1 MTVFAYVFFP
11 LVALGA
17 WLFGRRS
24 NLRERL
30 GFPVRF
36 QRDYFR
42 GLNFLINEQP
52 DKAVDVF
59 IKLMEIDSD
68 TVETHLALAGLF
80 RRRGEVDRAIKIHQN
95 LIARPQLE
103 QHHRH
108 QALLALGEDYLSA
121 GVLDRAEKIFLELSE
136 QDKHDG
142 QSLLLLLQIYHLE
155 KEWNKAIKIAQ
166 RLAVFS
172 GTSYR
177 LHIAH
182 YYCELSEDMRRKQHF
197 QEAKHYLHK
206 AQSIDRHCVRAYLLE
221 AKSAFHA
228 QDYTVSIRAYERVM
242 EEDPNYVTEILD
254 DMAICYEHC
263 GHQEAFTQYLQG
275 IYSATPFVDVAACL
289 SKLLYQQ
296 HGLQTAIDFL
306 ENYVA
311 KHGSLWALAPLIQC
325 YADSASVPDAQ
336 KLLKLE
342 RHLESLLLDHPTY
355 RCLQCGFSGT
365 TLHWLCPSCQTWSS
379 TKPIRST
386 DVLSRKPVL

>member
-1 MTVFAYVFFP
+1 
-11 LVALGA
+11 
-17 WLFGRRS
+17 
-24 NLRERL
+24 
-30 GFPVRF
+30 
-36 QRDYFR
+36 
-42 GLNFLINEQP
+42 
-52 DKAVDVF
+52 
-59 IKLMEIDSD
+59 
-68 TVETHLALAGLF
+68 
-80 RRRGEVDRAIKIHQN
+80 
-95 LIARPQLE
+95 
-103 QHHRH
+103 
-108 QALLALGEDYLSA
+108 
-121 GVLDRAEKIFLELSE
+121 
-136 QDKHDG
+136 
-142 QSLLLLLQIYHLE
+142 
-155 KEWNKAIKIAQ
+155 
-166 RLAVFS
+166 
-172 GTSYR
+172 
-177 LHIAH
+177 
-182 YYCELSEDMRRKQHF
+182 
-197 QEAKHYLHK
+197 
-206 AQSIDRHCVRAYLLE
+206 
-221 AKSAFHA
+221 
-228 QDYTVSIRAYERVM
+228 M

-254 DMAICYEHC
+254 DMAVCYEQC
-263 GHQEAFTQYLQG
+263 GQQEAFTQYLQG

>member
-11 LVALGA
+11 VVALGA

-24 NLRERL
+24 YLRDRL

-95 LIARPQLE
+95 LIARPQLD

-136 QDKHDG
+136 HDKHDG

-155 KEWNKAIKIAQ
+155 KEWDKAIKIAQ

-172 GTSYR
+172 GSSYR
-177 LHIAH
+177 LNIAH
-182 YYCELSEDMRRKQHF
+182 YYCELSDEMLQKHRL
-197 QEAKHYLHK
+197 QEAKRYLQK

-221 AKSAFHA
+221 AKAAVLA
-228 QDYTVSIRAYERVM
+228 QDYTVSIRAFERVM
-242 EEDPNYVTEILD
+242 DEDPNYVTEILD
-254 DMAICYEHC
+254 NMAMCYEQC
-263 GHQEAFTQYLQG
+263 GQQEAFAQYLQR
-275 IYSATPFVDVAACL
+275 IFSATPFVDIAAYL
-289 SKLLYQQ
+289 SKTLYQQ

-311 KHGSLWALAPLIQC
+311 THGSLWALTPLIQC

-342 RHLESLLLDHPTY
+342 RHLEALLSGQSTY

-379 TKPIRST
+379 TKPIRSI
-386 DVLSRKPVL
+386 DVLARKPVL